1 MAMTQGTKA
10 GLVLKG
16 VKVAGMW
23 LSGLIAMM
31 ILALLVA
38 DTGMRNTQEVEAL
51 RLWLHE
57 TRFGWLGWRVCLYGA
72 LAWGCRK

>member
-38 DTGMRNTQEVEAL
+38 DTGMRHTQEVEAL

-57 TRFGWLGWRVCLYGA
+57 TRFGWLG
-72 LAWGCRK
+72 

>member
-38 DTGMRNTQEVEAL
+38 DTGMRHTQEVEAL

-57 TRFGWLGWRVCLYGA
+57 T
-72 LAWGCRK
+72 